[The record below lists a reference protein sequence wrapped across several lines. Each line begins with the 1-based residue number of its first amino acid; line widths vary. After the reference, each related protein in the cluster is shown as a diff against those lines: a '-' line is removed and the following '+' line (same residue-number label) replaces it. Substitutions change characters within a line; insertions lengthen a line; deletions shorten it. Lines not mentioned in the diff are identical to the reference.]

1 MQLVVCDRVSKK
13 FHRHTGQRLLRD
25 HVASWWRRR
34 EVVDFYALK
43 NVSFE
48 IESGNSVAII
58 GSNGAGKSTL
68 LSLIYGLAKPSEGTI
83 KVNGKIAA
91 LLELGSGFHPDLT
104 GAENLV
110 LNASLLGFSRKQ
122 TTALFDSIVDFAG
135 LAEVIDEPLRTYS
148 SGMSMRLAFS
158 IAVNVNPDILII
170 DEVLGVGDQAFQAK
184 CHERIRIFR
193 ESGGTLLFV
202 SHSPGLVTEFCDRTL
217 WLDHGELV
225 MQGETEHVVAAYQG
239 QVAALSQGA

>member
-1 MQLVVCDRVSKK
+1 MPLVVCNRVSKK
-13 FHRHTGQRLLRD
+13 FHRHTGQRLLRE

-34 EVVDFYALK
+34 ELVDFYAIR

-48 IESGNSVAII
+48 IERGTSVGIV
-58 GSNGAGKSTL
+58 GTNGAGKSTL
-68 LSLIYGLAKPSEGTI
+68 LSLVYGLALPSEGTI
-83 KVNGKIAA
+83 TVNGKVAA

-110 LNASLLGFSRKQ
+110 LNASLLGFSRRE
-122 TTALFDSIVDFAG
+122 TAELFDSIVDFAG

-148 SGMSMRLAFS
+148 TGMSMRLAFS
-158 IAVNVNPDILII
+158 IAVNVRPDILII

-184 CHERIRIFR
+184 CHDRIRAFR
-193 ESGGTLLFV
+193 KAGGTLLFV
-202 SHSPGLVTEFCDRTL
+202 SHSAGIVAEFCDQAL

-225 MQGETEHVVAAYQG
+225 MQGDTPQVMAAYQG
-239 QVAALSQGA
+239 QLAALSHRA

>member
-1 MQLVVCDRVSKK
+1 
-13 FHRHTGQRLLRD
+13 
-25 HVASWWRRR
+25 
-34 EVVDFYALK
+34 FYALK

-83 KVNGKIAA
+83 TVNGKVAA

-184 CHERIRIFR
+184 CHERIRTFR

-202 SHSPGLVTEFCDRTL
+202 SHSPALV
-217 WLDHGELV
+217 
-225 MQGETEHVVAAYQG
+225 
-239 QVAALSQGA
+239 

>member
-1 MQLVVCDRVSKK
+1 MQLVICDHVSKK

-25 HVASWWRRR
+25 HVASWWRRKDH
-34 EVVDFYALK
+34 VVDFYALK

-48 IESGNSVAII
+48 IESGTSVAVI

-68 LSLIYGLAKPSEGTI
+68 LSLIYGLAQPTEGTI
-83 KVNGKIAA
+83 KVSGKVAA

-104 GAENLV
+104 GAENLI
-110 LNASLLGFSRKQ
+110 LNASLLGFTRKE
-122 TTALFDSIVDFAG
+122 TAALFDSIVDFAG

-148 SGMSMRLAFS
+148 SGMAMRLAFS
-158 IAVNVNPDILII
+158 IAVNVKPEILII

-184 CHERIRIFR
+184 CHDRIRSFR
-193 ESGGTLLFV
+193 DAGGTLLFV
-202 SHSPGLVTEFCDRTL
+202 SHSPTLVAEFCDKAL

-225 MQGETEHVVAAYQG
+225 MQGDTEQVVAAYQG
-239 QVAALSQGA
+239 QVAISQGA